1 MERSLPRKFST
12 EKQQI
17 VDLDRKRNQSREAVR
32 ALKNQT
38 EFPSN
43 QKSKKEVKTWVGFGN
58 TFIKLPAKN
67 VKTMLTVE
75 VKTWVGFGNTF
86 IKLPAK
92 NVKIMLTEDQKKLDE
107 EINEL
112 RNGLKPKVA
121 KLREM
126 EGQEEK
132 KGFDLKAMSR
142 DEMKAVYH
150 PTGFQG
156 NT

>member
-1 MERSLPRKFST
+1 MSGDTNFVLTHLGELEALAEEILT

-67 VKTMLTVE
+67 VKTMLT
-75 VKTWVGFGNTF
+75 
-86 IKLPAK
+86 
-92 NVKIMLTEDQKKLDE
+92 EDQKKLDE

>member
-1 MERSLPRKFST
+1 MSGSRDTNFVLTHLGELEALAEEILT

-38 EFPSN
+38 ES
-43 QKSKKEVKTWVGFGN
+43 QKSKKEVKTWVSFGN
-58 TFIKLPAKN
+58 TFIKFPAKN
-67 VKTMLTVE
+67 VKMMLT
-75 VKTWVGFGNTF
+75 N
-86 IKLPAK
+86 
-92 NVKIMLTEDQKKLDE
+92 DQKKLDE
-107 EINEL
+107 EINDL

-142 DEMKAVYH
+142 DELKAVYH